1 MEYYEIAIQVGKKRY
16 EELNSIIERIQ
27 KNQNFSLKPN
37 QIISRE
43 ESVIFHWWC
52 IGDRV
57 WLELLE
63 VPIYEY
69 LNKLDIM
76 EEDEDGEININYAYK
91 MIINDLGSD
100 MVISKSNDSG
110 ECEFEEMEISKRIV
124 F

>member
-1 MEYYEIAIQVGKKRY
+1 MDYYEIAIQVGKKRY

-27 KNQNFSLKPN
+27 ENQSFSLKPK

-43 ESVIFHWWC
+43 ESVIFHWWA
-52 IGDRV
+52 IEEKV

-69 LNKLDIM
+69 FDKLDVM
-76 EEDEDGEININYAYK
+76 EEDENGEVNINYAYK
-91 MIINDLGSD
+91 MIINDLGTD

-110 ECEFEEMEISKRIV
+110 ECEFEEMGISKRIV

>member
-52 IGDRV
+52 IGGKV

-69 LNKLDIM
+69 LDKLDIM
-76 EEDEDGEININYAYK
+76 EEDEDGEVNINYAYK

-110 ECEFEEMEISKRIV
+110 ECEFEEMGISKRIV

>member
-52 IGDRV
+52 IGGKV

-69 LNKLDIM
+69 FDKLDVM
-76 EEDEDGEININYAYK
+76 EECEDGEVNINYAYK

-110 ECEFEEMEISKRIV
+110 ECEFEEMGISKRIV